1 MTKMISKKEF
11 RIMKSIYFK
20 TTSERFCTIQW
31 KEIGQGKRFYQR
43 VKNLEE
49 NGIIQVF
56 REVGEP
62 NLYRLTDLGLRKF
75 WETNF

>member
-20 TTSERFCTIQW
+20 TTSERFCILPW
-31 KEIGQGKRFYQR
+31 KDMKQGKRFYQR
-43 VKNLEE
+43 VKNLEK

-62 NLYRLTDLGLRKF
+62 NLYRLTDLGLRRF

>member
-1 MTKMISKKEF
+1 
-11 RIMKSIYFK
+11 MK
-20 TTSERFCTIQW
+20 
-31 KEIGQGKRFYQR
+31 QGKRFYQR

-62 NLYRLTDLGLRKF
+62 NLYRLTDLGLRRF